1 MWYNR
6 IKINILLTI
15 LSLNNMLTLPS
26 GPKNLRKMSTLN
38 FSLNIWVK
46 LKL

>member
-15 LSLNNMLTLPS
+15 SSLNNMSTSPS
-26 GPKNLRKMSTLN
+26 GAKN
-38 FSLNIWVK
+38 VK
-46 LKL
+46 KNEYFKFRFEHLGKG